1 MNKDLY
7 GKVYDIPHD
16 TLEKLKKYET
26 NETVR
31 NLLSKKNLSYSLM
44 KNIKHRMENGEK
56 DVLGGDDMLGWIN
69 QTLNSDRSSIDLS
82 KDSKMA
88 SGVSNSHIRPHTK
101 NNLSNMNR
109 QSKSHSGFVDD
120 IKITENL
127 KRINELISKII

>member
-1 MNKDLY
+1 
-7 GKVYDIPHD
+7 
-16 TLEKLKKYET
+16 
-26 NETVR
+26 
-31 NLLSKKNLSYSLM
+31 M

-69 QTLNSDRSSIDLS
+69 QTLNYDRSSIDLS